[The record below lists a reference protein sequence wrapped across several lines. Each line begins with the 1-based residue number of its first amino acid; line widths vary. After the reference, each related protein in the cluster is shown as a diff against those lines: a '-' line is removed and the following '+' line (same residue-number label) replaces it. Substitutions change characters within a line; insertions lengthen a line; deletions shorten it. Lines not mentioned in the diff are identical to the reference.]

1 MEVKMELTY
10 INITLWHY
18 VKIKMKFVQKKMRAV
33 KIVHNPIDMDIW
45 VKRGNNMGL
54 VCVAL
59 V

>member
-1 MEVKMELTY
+1 MEVKMELIY
-10 INITLWHY
+10 IDITLWHC

-54 VCVAL
+54 FCVAL

>member
-1 MEVKMELTY
+1 VALCQDKNE
-10 INITLWHY
+10 ICA
-18 VKIKMKFVQKKMRAV
+18 KKMRAV

-54 VCVAL
+54 FCVAL

>member
-1 MEVKMELTY
+1 MEVKMEPTY
-10 INITLWHY
+10 INITLWYY

-33 KIVHNPIDMDIW
+33 KIVHSPIDMDIW

>member
-1 MEVKMELTY
+1 MELIYT
-10 INITLWHY
+10 NITLWYY